1 MKFCRCNNYE
11 HNEYNI
17 DCPHNDKMDF
27 VLFTRAISENFS
39 LDGKQRWS
47 DSDIIN
53 FMIED
58 EKCNDLIMNLIATTF
73 HEFANFT
80 LEDVADWEERVI
92 NKNKKNPAWFLM
104 GNSPVPP
111 YDPEYKGD

>member
-27 VLFTRAISENFS
+27 VLFTRAISDNFS

-80 LEDVADWEERVI
+80 LEDVVDWEERVI
-92 NKNKKNPAWFLM
+92 NKKKDPAWFLK
-104 GNSPVPP
+104 GNSPIPP